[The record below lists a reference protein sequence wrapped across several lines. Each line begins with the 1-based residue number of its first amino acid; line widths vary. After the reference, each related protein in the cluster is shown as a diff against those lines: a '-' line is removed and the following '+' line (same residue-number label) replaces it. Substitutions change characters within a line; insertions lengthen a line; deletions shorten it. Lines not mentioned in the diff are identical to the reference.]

1 MSPNSSIQRVARS
14 PGSAEPL
21 AATTFSDE
29 TSYFARVSSGRSRIR
44 CIITGT
50 TARASA
56 RERAT
61 SARQLSG
68 SNLRRST

>member
-1 MSPNSSIQRVARS
+1 MARS

-21 AATTFSDE
+21 AATTFSEE
-29 TSYFARVSSGRSRIR
+29 TSYFARVSSGSSRMR

-50 TARASA
+50 TASASA
-56 RERAT
+56 RVRAT
-61 SARQLSG
+61 SARQASG